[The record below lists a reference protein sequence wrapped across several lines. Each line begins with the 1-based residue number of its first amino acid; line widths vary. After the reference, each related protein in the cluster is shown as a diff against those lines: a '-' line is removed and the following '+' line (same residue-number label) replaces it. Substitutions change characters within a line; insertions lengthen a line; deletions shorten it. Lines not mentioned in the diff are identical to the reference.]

1 MIFSWGT
8 DAMFLD
14 DVSVLDF
21 MFSCVARPTGKF
33 STVYFCFYMYVYTV
47 PLTEII
53 SPGIFSNLQDH
64 LSKY

>member
-1 MIFSWGT
+1 MVNTKIHSTSTF
-8 DAMFLD
+8 
-14 DVSVLDF
+14 
-21 MFSCVARPTGKF
+21 PKF